1 MDKIP
6 KNATV
11 LTESFV
17 FQKKD
22 IAICGDKICAIED
35 HIDGDCEVIHLD
47 GKVIVPGLVDIHT
60 HGCIGLDSAD
70 CAELSEVDAMR
81 KFYASH
87 GVTTYLATVTTS
99 SKQDTTRAIELL
111 SEAMKINIGANIGG
125 IHMEGPYFSHAKK
138 RAQNPDY
145 LRLPCTHEFNE
156 LFEKSEKNIKLISVA
171 PELDGAFGFI
181 SEVSEKSKVSI
192 GHTDADYDTALC
204 AIKSGASVMTHTFNA
219 MRPLLHRAPGAVGA
233 ALDKAI
239 FCEFICDG
247 FHIDKA
253 VIRIMYKL
261 LGDERM
267 LLISDSIRA
276 AGMKDGQYSLAGLPF
291 FVRNGKALLSDGTIA
306 GSTVTLYDCVR
317 NAISF
322 GIPAESAFRMGSLT
336 PACACGIEEF
346 CGSISVGKRA
356 DLLILEKDFD
366 IDRIMIRGSFYEK
379 E

>member
-1 MDKIP
+1 MDKIL

-22 IAICGDKICAIED
+22 IAICGDKICSVED
-35 HIDGDCEVIHLD
+35 HIDGDCEVIPLD
-47 GKVIVPGLVDIHT
+47 GKMIVPGLVDIHT

-70 CAELSEVDAMR
+70 CTELAEVAAMR
-81 KFYASH
+81 SFYASH

-99 SKQDTTRAIELL
+99 SKEDTRHAISLL
-111 SEAMKINIGANIGG
+111 SEAIKKTCGANIGG
-125 IHMEGPYFSHAKK
+125 IHMEGPYFSYAKK
-138 RAQNPDY
+138 GAQNPEY
-145 LRLPCTHEFNE
+145 LRLPCIREFNE
-156 LFEKSEKNIKLISVA
+156 LFEISENSIKLISVA
-171 PELDGAFGFI
+171 PELDGALGFI
-181 SEVSEKSKVSI
+181 SEVSKRCKVSI

-204 AIKSGASVMTHTFNA
+204 AIENGASVMTHTFNA
-219 MRPLLHRAPGAVGA
+219 MRPLLHRAPGAIGA
-233 ALDKAI
+233 ALNEAI

-253 VIRIMYKL
+253 VIRIMHKL
-261 LGDERM
+261 LGDEKM

-291 FVRNGKALLSDGTIA
+291 IVKDGKALLSDGTIA

-322 GIPAESAFRMGSLT
+322 GIPAESAFRMASLT
-336 PACACGIEEF
+336 PACACGIEES

-356 DLLILEKDFD
+356 DLLILEKDFE
-366 IDRIMIRGSFYEK
+366 IDRIIIRGSIYEK